1 MCYSIPG
8 RVEAVDEKS
17 VTVDYYGEK
26 KKALNAFVKVEVG
39 DYIYAQGGYV
49 IAKVPSKEAEKVLEA
64 WRDVFFELQK
74 IDQKVSEFSYAR
86 KLKGDR
92 VVAIF
97 DKVNR
102 GLAPTEEEA
111 GYLLDIDD
119 PARLE
124 TFLKAANFLRQKY
137 HGNACCVHGIIEISN
152 DCKRNC
158 HYCGISCLNTGIKRY
173 KMAKEEVLLAAAEAI
188 DKYSFKAIVLQ
199 SAEDNEYTV
208 DELVDMVSA
217 IMKRHAALVFVS
229 FGEVGVE
236 GLKRLYD
243 AGARGLLMR
252 FETSNP
258 ELYARLH
265 PGFSLDKRLEH
276 LRAAY
281 SMGYMLATGALIG
294 LPGQTGGDIVR
305 DIRLATEL
313 NAEMFSFGPFIPH
326 PDTPLANV
334 PVPSEAEVLKTL
346 ALARFMA
353 PPDSKVLVTTG
364 FETLN
369 PGARKKGLLSGAN
382 SVMLN
387 ATPMKYRGLYS
398 IYPNRAHET
407 ETIECQIKE
416 TVDLLRS
423 IGRAP
428 TDLSAGAADGEKWR
442 SAFQID

>member
-8 RVEAVDEKS
+8 RVEAVDQKS

-49 IAKVPSKEAEKVLEA
+49 IAKVPPKEAREVLEA

-74 IDQKVSEFSYAR
+74 IDEQVSKFPYAD

-102 GLAPTEEEA
+102 GGVLTDEDAR
-111 GYLLDIDD
+111 YLLDIDD
-119 PARLE
+119 HARLE
-124 TFLKAANFLRQKY
+124 TFLKSANFLRQKY
-137 HGNACCVHGIIEISN
+137 HKNACCVHGIIEISN
-152 DCKRNC
+152 DCRRSC
-158 HYCGISCLNTGIKRY
+158 HYCGISCLNTGLKRY
-173 KMAKEEVLLAAAEAI
+173 KMSKEEVLSAAAEAI
-188 DKYSFKAIVLQ
+188 DKYSFRAIVLQ

-217 IMKRHAALVFVS
+217 IMKRHAALIFVS
-229 FGEVGVE
+229 FGEVGVD

-252 FETSNP
+252 FETSNS
-258 ELYARLH
+258 ELYSKLH
-265 PGFSLDKRLEH
+265 PGFTLEKRLEH
-276 LRAAY
+276 IRAAY
-281 SMGYMLATGALIG
+281 SMGYMIATGALIG
-294 LPGQTGGDIVR
+294 LPGQTRGDIIN

-313 NAEMFSFGPFIPH
+313 NTEMFSFGPFIPH

-334 PVPSEAEVLKTL
+334 PVPAEDEVLKTL

-353 PPDSKVLVTTG
+353 PHDSKVLVTTG

-369 PGARKKGLLSGAN
+369 PGARKKGLLSGAS

-398 IYPNRAHET
+398 LYPNRAHET
-407 ETIECQIKE
+407 ETIDHQIKE
-416 TVDLLRS
+416 TIDLLRS

-428 TDLSAGAADGEKWR
+428 TDLSASAADGEKWR